1 MAGRVLSR
9 AEAVTVLL
17 FVVAPSSLDNAIK
30 ATARVALRVWRRGKY
45 HEEDLCEAGVRKAR
59 EAVRR
64 DGGSLP

>member
-9 AEAVTVLL
+9 AEAVTDLL
-17 FVVAPSSLDNAIK
+17 FVVARSSLDNAIE
-30 ATARVALRVWRRGKY
+30 AAARVALRVLAKGKY
-45 HEEDLCEAGVRKAR
+45 NEEDLCEAGVRKAR